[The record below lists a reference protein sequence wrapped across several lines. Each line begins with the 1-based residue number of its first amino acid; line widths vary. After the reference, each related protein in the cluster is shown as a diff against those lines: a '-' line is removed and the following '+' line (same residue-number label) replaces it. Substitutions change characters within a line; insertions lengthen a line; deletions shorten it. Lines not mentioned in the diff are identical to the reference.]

1 MAKVLVIFVCLS
13 IFGVLEAEMCS
24 SYHVVE
30 SGDTLS
36 EIARD
41 NNVSTSSLAEL
52 NNLDNKDLIKKGKKI
67 CLSDELVLKC
77 NEQREVRSGE
87 TLSLIAVGM
96 GMTPPYESA
105 LKIAKASD
113 IKDPDKVEVGDII
126 CVDEQYLATV
136 SVPAPAAGP
145 KKATT
150 TEISK
155 EVKKTEEEQDKAE
168 QELVKER
175 PKKEEEGQKKDKE
188 VKTEPDELDML
199 TGISISPFLTYS
211 RIDAVDVSNNAKGGT
226 LSRPDYGAEF
236 KIMQVW
242 GDYFTSELIFQ
253 IERRKYFTNSNR
265 TFDQHGGQM
274 LNFGAGMG
282 FRPFR
287 RVELKVRAFYGDE
300 FYFRAP
306 NLTSLAIDKT
316 MSIKGDVGLYFD
328 IMKSKKGCAG
338 IGGGAKVLG
347 SSYVDVAN
355 AAGYHTKNGFG
366 YFGTAY
372 MKHEFKHIILEE
384 SFTYENMRKDSELF
398 EQRHSAMYFKGGMTI
413 LF

>member
-1 MAKVLVIFVCLS
+1 MMGI
-13 IFGVLEAEMCS
+13 LEAEMCP

-30 SGDTLS
+30 AGDTLS

-41 NNVSTSSLAEL
+41 NNLSTSSLAEL
-52 NNLDNKDLIKKGKKI
+52 NGIDNKDLIKKGKKI

-77 NEQREVRSGE
+77 NEQREIRAGE

-113 IKDPDKVEVGDII
+113 IKDPDRVEVGDKI
-126 CVDEQYLATV
+126 CIDEKYLATV
-136 SVPAPAAGP
+136 SVTVPDPAPIVIP
-145 KKATT
+145 VQTT
-150 TEISK
+150 KIE
-155 EVKKTEEEQDKAE
+155 KTEEKIEKKAE
-168 QELVKER
+168 KEMPKVQEQ
-175 PKKEEEGQKKDKE
+175 KEETEA
-188 VKTEPDELDML
+188 KTEPEELDML
-199 TGISISPFLTYS
+199 TGLSISPFLSYS

-287 RVELKVRAFYGDE
+287 RVELKLRAFYGNE

-316 MSIKGDVGLYFD
+316 MSIKGDIGLYFD
-328 IMKSKKGCAG
+328 IMKSKRGCAG

-347 SSYVDVAN
+347 STYVDAIN
-355 AAGYHTKNGFG
+355 ATGYHTKNGFG

-372 MKHEFKHIILEE
+372 MKHEFKYIIFEE
-384 SFTYENMRKDSELF
+384 SFTYESMRKDSELF
-398 EQRHSAMYFKGGMTI
+398 EQKHSAMYFKGGMTI